1 MQALTQSTA
10 ADFSATPRGH
20 GRRSAASSLLSL
32 VMDRLQP
39 WAATATAACSA
50 LVPQA
55 DARRPGREV
64 PAEQL
69 DPSTG
74 LYNKAGLVVHGNALL
89 AKARREGRALAM
101 AVFDCADLLEVRSIY
116 GSPTA
121 RKLMKV
127 LVGKLYAVAGGRG
140 LVARTGSA
148 QFVVLVPAAGRD
160 KALAAIHKALGSPM
174 RIEFDAGDEE
184 IVLVPEVA
192 VDMVKPEVRGIETVL
207 DVLRGS
213 LHEAWACEER
223 RRVYLRRERERHS
236 HPMELDAAVPSVDM
250 RAGLQATRAQAA
262 TIPAPL
268 RPC

>member
-1 MQALTQSTA
+1 MQALTPSTA
-10 ADFSATPRGH
+10 ADFPATPRACGS
-20 GRRSAASSLLSL
+20 RPAARTLLSL
-32 VMDRLQP
+32 VVDRLQP
-39 WAATATAACSA
+39 WAAACSA
-50 LVPQA
+50 LLPQA
-55 DARRPGREV
+55 DVRHPGRAV
-64 PAEQL
+64 PADQL

-74 LYNKAGLVVHGNALL
+74 LYNRAGLAVQGNTLL
-89 AKARREGRALAM
+89 AKARRERRPLAM

-127 LVGKLYAVAGGRG
+127 LVAKLYAIAGSRG
-140 LVARTGSA
+140 LVARTESA
-148 QFVVLVPAAGRD
+148 QFVVLLPAAGRD
-160 KALAAIHKALGSPM
+160 KALAAIHKVLGSPM

-192 VDMVKPEVRGIETVL
+192 VDMVKPEARGIETVL
-207 DVLRGS
+207 NVLRGS

-236 HPMELDAAVPSVDM
+236 HPMDLDAAMSTTTV
-250 RAGLQATRAQAA
+250 RAGLQATRALAA

-268 RPC
+268 RTC